1 MMLIKVF
8 NIMYYITLYME
19 KDVENKWVIILGC
32 LLLFCVQFIGNMVT
46 VALPTIASDLDLT
59 VEMLNSINL
68 AFLIMSVSLMLPLGK
83 YVSKYGIG
91 KYLKF
96 SIVLMIVG
104 LLLSACST
112 DIHTL
117 LFSRVLQGVATAIIN
132 GAMYVI
138 VTIQL
143 PSDKLG
149 YALGI
154 MGSCGYV
161 GLCLSN
167 TVSGMVVYYLS
178 WRVVFLILIP
188 VYLIMLFILIKLNKE
203 WHTDDIK
210 EVDNI
215 GSILYAL
222 FMGLF
227 LYGIVKLD
235 NNNIF
240 VLILSIV
247 ILIIFLRFEKNTE
260 HPVYNLR
267 LLKNFQYVLGNYSA
281 FVMYFMTFI
290 ASYIL
295 NFYLQEALGYDTR
308 FTGLFL
314 LATPLAVVLVSSFAG
329 KLSDKRD
336 ERTISS
342 IALIFILINVI
353 ILFFM
358 DCVPIYVL
366 LLACVLQ
373 GIGHGLF
380 SSPNNRFV
388 LTIVDQKDLSDA
400 STILSTSKDVGKS
413 MSLSLFSIICG
424 VFLGTSNAIDDNI
437 HSLLI
442 SSKIMLGIVIL
453 LGFSSIILLI
463 LNKKRQCRQPNFF

>member
-1 MMLIKVF
+1 MKK
-8 NIMYYITLYME
+8 E
-19 KDVENKWVIILGC
+19 VENKWVIILGC
-32 LLLFCVQFIGNMVT
+32 LLLFCVQFIANMVT
-46 VALPTIASDLDLT
+46 VALPTISSDFHLT
-59 VEMLNSINL
+59 AEMLNAINL
-68 AFLIMSVSLMLPLGK
+68 VFLITSVSLMLPLGK
-83 YVSKYGIG
+83 YVSKHGIG
-91 KYLKF
+91 KYLKC
-96 SIVLMIVG
+96 SIVLMIAG

-112 DIHTL
+112 DINTL
-117 LFSRVLQGVATAIIN
+117 LISRFLQGVATAIIN

-167 TVSGMVVYYLS
+167 TVSGMVVYYFS
-178 WRVVFLILIP
+178 WRAVFLILIP
-188 VYLIMLFILIKLNKE
+188 VYLITLFILIRLNKE
-203 WHTDDIK
+203 WHTEDVNEIDY
-210 EVDNI
+210 V

-235 NNNIF
+235 NQNIL
-240 VLILSIV
+240 VLILSII
-247 ILIIFLRFEKNTE
+247 ILAIFLRFEKNRQY
-260 HPVYNLR
+260 PVYDLR
-267 LLKNFQYVLGNYSA
+267 LLKNFKYVLGNYSA

-295 NFYLQEALGYDTR
+295 NLYLQNDLGYDAR

-314 LATPLAVVLVSSFAG
+314 RATPLAVVFVSSFAG
-329 KLSDKRD
+329 KLSDRRD
-336 ERTISS
+336 ERIISS
-342 IALIFILINVI
+342 VALTFILAAVV

-358 DCVPIYVL
+358 DCLPLYVL
-366 LLACVLQ
+366 LIACIFQ

-388 LTIVDQKDLSDA
+388 LTIVDERDLSDA
-400 STILSTSKDVGKS
+400 STMLSTSKDVGKS
-413 MSLSLFSIICG
+413 VSLSLFSIILG
-424 VFLGTSNAIDDNI
+424 FVLGTSNTLKGNAP
-437 HSLLI
+437 LFLA
-442 SSKIMLGIVIL
+442 SSKIMLGIVIF
-453 LGFSSIILLI
+453 LGFSSIILLV
-463 LNKKRQCRQPNFF
+463 LSKVKDNPS

>member
-1 MMLIKVF
+1 MKK
-8 NIMYYITLYME
+8 E
-19 KDVENKWVIILGC
+19 VENKWVIVLGC
-32 LLLFCVQFIGNMVT
+32 LLLFCVQFIANMVT
-46 VALPTIASDLDLT
+46 VALPTIEVDLNLN
-59 VEMLNSINL
+59 VEMLNAINL
-68 AFLIMSVSLMLPLGK
+68 VFLITSVSLMLPLGK

-91 KYLKF
+91 KYLKG
-96 SIVLMIVG
+96 SIVLMGVG

-112 DIHTL
+112 DINTL
-117 LFSRVLQGVATAIIN
+117 LISRVIQGVATAIIN

-138 VTIQL
+138 VAVQL

-154 MGSCGYV
+154 MGSCGYI

-178 WRVVFLILIP
+178 WRAVFLILIP
-188 VYLIMLFILIKLNKE
+188 VYVITLAILIKLNKE
-203 WHTDDIK
+203 WYTEDVREIDH
-210 EVDNI
+210 V

-240 VLILSIV
+240 VLILSAI
-247 ILIIFLRFEKNTE
+247 ILIIFLRYEKSKKP
-260 HPVYNLR
+260 PVYDLG

-295 NFYLQEALGYDTR
+295 NFYLQNALGYDSR
-308 FTGLFL
+308 FAGLFL
-314 LATPLAVVLVSSFAG
+314 LATPIAVVLVSSFAG

-342 IALIFILINVI
+342 IALTFILVDVV

-358 DCVPIYVL
+358 DCLPLYVL
-366 LLACVLQ
+366 LIACVLQ

-388 LTIVDQKDLSDA
+388 LTIVDKKDLADA
-400 STILSTSKDVGKS
+400 SAMLSTSKDVGKS
-413 MSLSLFSIICG
+413 VSLSLFSIICG
-424 VFLGTSNAIDDNI
+424 FVLGSSNVLNKNVHSFLA
-437 HSLLI
+437 

-453 LGFSSIILLI
+453 LGLSSIILLVLSRVRYVSHDI
-463 LNKKRQCRQPNFF
+463 

>member
-1 MMLIKVF
+1 MKK
-8 NIMYYITLYME
+8 E
-19 KDVENKWVIILGC
+19 VENKWVIVLGC
-32 LLLFCVQFIGNMVT
+32 LLLFCVQFIANMVT
-46 VALPTIASDLDLT
+46 VALPTIEVDLNLN
-59 VEMLNSINL
+59 VEMLNAINL
-68 AFLIMSVSLMLPLGK
+68 VFLITSVSLMLPLGK

-91 KYLKF
+91 KYLKG
-96 SIVLMIVG
+96 SIVLMGVG

-112 DIHTL
+112 DINTL
-117 LFSRVLQGVATAIIN
+117 LISRIIQGVATAIIN

-138 VTIQL
+138 VAVQL

-154 MGSCGYV
+154 MGSCGYI

-167 TVSGMVVYYLS
+167 TISGMVV
-178 WRVVFLILIP
+178 P
-188 VYLIMLFILIKLNKE
+188 VYAITLGILIKLNKE
-203 WHTDDIK
+203 WYTEDVREIDH
-210 EVDNI
+210 V

-240 VLILSIV
+240 VLILSAI
-247 ILIIFLRFEKNTE
+247 ILIVFLRYEKSKKP
-260 HPVYNLR
+260 PVYDLG

-295 NFYLQEALGYDTR
+295 NFYLQNALGYDSR
-308 FTGLFL
+308 FAGLFL
-314 LATPLAVVLVSSFAG
+314 LATPIAVVLVSSFAG

-342 IALIFILINVI
+342 IALTFILVDVV

-358 DCVPIYVL
+358 DCLPLYVL
-366 LLACVLQ
+366 LIACVLQ

-388 LTIVDQKDLSDA
+388 LTIVDQKDLADA
-400 STILSTSKDVGKS
+400 SAMLSTSKDVGKS
-413 MSLSLFSIICG
+413 VSLSLFSIICG
-424 VFLGTSNAIDDNI
+424 FVLGTSNTLNKNI
-437 HSLLI
+437 HSFLT

-453 LGFSSIILLI
+453 LGLSSIILLVLSRVRYVSHDI
-463 LNKKRQCRQPNFF
+463 

>member
-1 MMLIKVF
+1 MKK
-8 NIMYYITLYME
+8 E
-19 KDVENKWVIILGC
+19 VENKWVIILGC
-32 LLLFCVQFIGNMVT
+32 LLLFCVQFIANMVT
-46 VALPTIASDLDLT
+46 VALPTIALDLDLD
-59 VEMLNSINL
+59 VEMLNAINL
-68 AFLIMSVSLMLPLGK
+68 VFLITSVSLMLPLGK

-91 KYLKF
+91 KYLKC
-96 SIVLMIVG
+96 SIVLMTVG
-104 LLLSACST
+104 LLISAFST
-112 DIHTL
+112 DINTL
-117 LFSRVLQGVATAIIN
+117 LISRVFQGVATAIIN

-167 TVSGMVVYYLS
+167 IVSGMVVYYLS
-178 WRVVFLILIP
+178 WRAVFLILIP
-188 VYLIMLFILIKLNKE
+188 VYLITLFILIKLNKE
-203 WHTDDIK
+203 WYTDDVK
-210 EVDNI
+210 EIDNI
-215 GSILYAL
+215 GSLLYAL

-235 NNNIF
+235 DNNIF
-240 VLILSIV
+240 VLMLSIV
-247 ILIIFLRFEKNTE
+247 ILIIYLMFEKNKE
-260 HPVYNLR
+260 HPVYDLG

-295 NFYLQEALGYDTR
+295 NFYLQDALGYDTR

-336 ERTISS
+336 ERIISS
-342 IALIFILINVI
+342 IALTFILINVI
-353 ILFFM
+353 LLFFM
-358 DCVPIYVL
+358 DCVPLYVIL
-366 LLACVLQ
+366 VACVLQ

-388 LTIVDQKDLSDA
+388 LTIVDQKNLSDA
-400 STILSTSKDVGKS
+400 STMLSTCKDVGKS
-413 MSLSLFSIICG
+413 MSLALFSIICG
-424 VFLGTSNAIDDNI
+424 FVLGNSNVIDNNI
-437 HSLLI
+437 HSFLI
-442 SSKIMLGIVIL
+442 SSKIMLAIVIF

-463 LNKKRQCRQPNFF
+463 LSKKREDKLNG

>member
-1 MMLIKVF
+1 MKK
-8 NIMYYITLYME
+8 E
-19 KDVENKWVIILGC
+19 VENKWVIILGC
-32 LLLFCVQFIGNMVT
+32 LLLFCVQFIANMVT
-46 VALPTIASDLDLT
+46 VALPTIALDLDLD
-59 VEMLNSINL
+59 VEMLNAINL
-68 AFLIMSVSLMLPLGK
+68 VFLITSVSLMLPLGN

-91 KYLKF
+91 KYLKC
-96 SIVLMIVG
+96 SIVLMTVG
-104 LLLSACST
+104 LLISAFST
-112 DIHTL
+112 DINTL
-117 LFSRVLQGVATAIIN
+117 LISRVFQGVATAIIN

-178 WRVVFLILIP
+178 WRAVFLILIP
-188 VYLIMLFILIKLNKE
+188 VYLITLFILIKLNKE
-203 WHTDDIK
+203 WYTDDVK
-210 EVDNI
+210 EIDNI
-215 GSILYAL
+215 GSLLYAL

-240 VLILSIV
+240 VLMLSIV
-247 ILIIFLRFEKNTE
+247 ILIIYLMFEKNKK
-260 HPVYNLR
+260 HPVYDLG

-295 NFYLQEALGYDTR
+295 NFYLQDALGYDTR

-342 IALIFILINVI
+342 IALTFILINVI
-353 ILFFM
+353 LLFFM
-358 DCVPIYVL
+358 DCVPLYVL
-366 LLACVLQ
+366 LGACVLQ

-400 STILSTSKDVGKS
+400 STMLSTCKDVGKS
-413 MSLSLFSIICG
+413 MSLALFSIICG
-424 VFLGTSNAIDDNI
+424 FVLGNSNFIDNNI
-437 HSLLI
+437 HSFLI
-442 SSKIMLGIVIL
+442 SSKIMLAIVIF

-463 LNKKRQCRQPNFF
+463 LSKKREDKLNG

>member
-1 MMLIKVF
+1 MKK
-8 NIMYYITLYME
+8 E
-19 KDVENKWVIILGC
+19 VENKWVIILGC
-32 LLLFCVQFIGNMVT
+32 LLLFCVQFIANMVT
-46 VALPTIASDLDLT
+46 VALPTIALDLDLN
-59 VEMLNSINL
+59 VEMLNAINL
-68 AFLIMSVSLMLPLGK
+68 VFLITSVSLMLPLGK

-91 KYLKF
+91 KCLKC
-96 SIVLMIVG
+96 SIVLMTVG
-104 LLLSACST
+104 LLISAFST
-112 DIHTL
+112 DINAL
-117 LFSRVLQGVATAIIN
+117 LISRVFQGVATAIIN
-132 GAMYVI
+132 GAIYVI

-178 WRVVFLILIP
+178 WRAVFLILIP
-188 VYLIMLFILIKLNKE
+188 VYLINLFILIKLNKE
-203 WHTDDIK
+203 WYTDDVK
-210 EVDNI
+210 EIDNI

-240 VLILSIV
+240 VLMLGIV
-247 ILIIFLRFEKNTE
+247 ILIIYLRFEKNKE
-260 HPVYNLR
+260 YPVYDLG

-295 NFYLQEALGYDTR
+295 NFYLQDALGYDAR

-342 IALIFILINVI
+342 IALTFILINVI
-353 ILFFM
+353 LLFFM
-358 DCVPIYVL
+358 DCVPLHVL
-366 LLACVLQ
+366 LVACVLQ

-400 STILSTSKDVGKS
+400 STMLSTCKDVGKS

-424 VFLGTSNAIDDNI
+424 FVLGNSNVVDNNI
-437 HSLLI
+437 HSFLI
-442 SSKIMLGIVIL
+442 SSKIMLAIVIF

-463 LNKKRQCRQPNFF
+463 LSKKREDKLNG

>member
-1 MMLIKVF
+1 MKK
-8 NIMYYITLYME
+8 E
-19 KDVENKWVIILGC
+19 VENKWVIILGC
-32 LLLFCVQFIGNMVT
+32 LLLFCVQFIANMVT
-46 VALPTIASDLDLT
+46 VALPTIALDLDLN
-59 VEMLNSINL
+59 VEMLNAINL
-68 AFLIMSVSLMLPLGK
+68 VFLITSVSLMLPLGK

-91 KYLKF
+91 KYLKC
-96 SIVLMIVG
+96 SIVLMTVG
-104 LLLSACST
+104 LLISAFST
-112 DIHTL
+112 DINTL
-117 LFSRVLQGVATAIIN
+117 LVSRVFQGVATAIIN

-178 WRVVFLILIP
+178 WRAVFLILIP
-188 VYLIMLFILIKLNKE
+188 VYLITLFILIKLNKE
-203 WHTDDIK
+203 WYTDDIK
-210 EVDNI
+210 EIDNI
-215 GSILYAL
+215 GSLLYAL

-240 VLILSIV
+240 VLMLSIV
-247 ILIIFLRFEKNTE
+247 ILIIFLRFEKNND
-260 HPVYNLR
+260 HPVYDLG

-295 NFYLQEALGYDTR
+295 NFYLQDALGYDAR

-314 LATPLAVVLVSSFAG
+314 LASPLAVVFVSSFAG

-336 ERTISS
+336 ERIISS
-342 IALIFILINVI
+342 IALTFILINVI
-353 ILFFM
+353 LLFFM
-358 DCVPIYVL
+358 DCVPLYVL
-366 LLACVLQ
+366 LVACVLQ

-400 STILSTSKDVGKS
+400 STMLSTCKDVGKS
-413 MSLSLFSIICG
+413 ISLSLFSIICG
-424 VFLGTSNAIDDNI
+424 FVLGNSGVIDNNI
-437 HSLLI
+437 PSFLI
-442 SSKIMLGIVIL
+442 SSKIMLAIVIF

-463 LNKKRQCRQPNFF
+463 LSKKRADKLNG

>member
-1 MMLIKVF
+1 MKK
-8 NIMYYITLYME
+8 E
-19 KDVENKWVIILGC
+19 VENKLVIVLGC
-32 LLLFCVQFIGNMVT
+32 LLLFCVQFIANMVT
-46 VALPTIASDLDLT
+46 VALPTISNDLNLS
-59 VEMLNSINL
+59 VEMLNAINL
-68 AFLIMSVSLMLPLGK
+68 VFLITSVSLMLPLGK
-83 YVSKYGIG
+83 FVSKYGIG
-91 KYLKF
+91 TYLKG
-96 SIVLMIVG
+96 SIVLMTIG

-112 DIHTL
+112 DIYTL
-117 LFSRVLQGVATAIIN
+117 LISRIFQGVATAIIN

-138 VTIQL
+138 VAIQL

-167 TVSGMVVYYLS
+167 TVSGLVVYYLS
-178 WRVVFLILIP
+178 WRVVFLILVP
-188 VYLIMLFILIKLNKE
+188 VYLITLFILIKLNKE
-203 WHTDDIK
+203 WHTEDIK
-210 EVDNI
+210 EIDSV

-222 FMGLF
+222 FMSMF
-227 LYGIVKLD
+227 LYGVLRLD
-235 NNNIF
+235 NHNFFI
-240 VLILSIV
+240 LILSII
-247 ILIIFLRFEKNTE
+247 ILIIFLRFEKNKE
-260 HPVYNLR
+260 NPIYDLS
-267 LLKNFQYVLGNYSA
+267 LLKNFKYVLGNYSA

-295 NFYLQEALGYDTR
+295 NLFLQEVLGYDAR

-342 IALIFILINVI
+342 IALTFILINVI

-358 DCVPIYVL
+358 DCLPLYVIL
-366 LLACVLQ
+366 IACVLQ

-388 LTIVDQKDLSDA
+388 LTIVDQDDLFDA
-400 STILSTSKDVGKS
+400 STMLSTSKDVGKS
-413 MSLSLFSIICG
+413 LSLSLFSIICG
-424 VFLGTSNAIDDNI
+424 FVFGPLNALKGNI
-437 HSLLI
+437 LSFLTV
-442 SSKIMLGIVIL
+442 SKIMMGIVIF
-453 LGFSSIILLI
+453 LGVSSIILLI
-463 LNKKRQCRQPNFF
+463 FSRVKDNPT

>member
-1 MMLIKVF
+1 MKK
-8 NIMYYITLYME
+8 E
-19 KDVENKWVIILGC
+19 VENKWVIILGC
-32 LLLFCVQFIGNMVT
+32 LLLFCVQFIANMVT
-46 VALPTIASDLDLT
+46 VALPTIALDLDLT
-59 VEMLNSINL
+59 VEMLNAINL
-68 AFLIMSVSLMLPLGK
+68 VFLITSVSLMLPFGK
-83 YVSKYGIG
+83 YVSRYGIG
-91 KYLKF
+91 KYLKC
-96 SIVLMIVG
+96 SIVLMTVG

-112 DIHTL
+112 DINTL
-117 LFSRVLQGVATAIIN
+117 LISRVLQGVATAVIN

-138 VTIQL
+138 VAIQL

-167 TVSGMVVYYLS
+167 TVSGIVVYYLS
-178 WRVVFLILIP
+178 WRAVFLILIP
-188 VYLIMLFILIKLNKE
+188 VYIITLFILIKLNKE
-203 WHTDDIK
+203 WHTDDVK
-210 EVDNI
+210 EMDHV

-235 NNNIF
+235 NYNIF
-240 VLILSIV
+240 VLILSII
-247 ILIIFLRFEKNTE
+247 ILIIFLRFEKNKE

-267 LLKNFQYVLGNYSA
+267 LLKNFKYVLGNYSA

-295 NFYLQEALGYDTR
+295 NLYLQNSLGYDAR

-329 KLSDKRD
+329 KLADKRD
-336 ERTISS
+336 ERIISS
-342 IALIFILINVI
+342 IALTFILINVV

-358 DCVPIYVL
+358 DCLPLYAL
-366 LLACVLQ
+366 LIACVFQ

-388 LTIVDQKDLSDA
+388 LTIVEQKDLSDA
-400 STILSTSKDVGKS
+400 STMLSTSKDVGKS
-413 MSLSLFSIICG
+413 MSLSLFSIILG
-424 VFLGTSNAIDDNI
+424 FVLGTSKALEGNI
-437 HSLLI
+437 LSFLT
-442 SSKIMLGIVIL
+442 SSKIMLGIVIF

-463 LNKKRQCRQPNFF
+463 LSKVKDNPT

>member
-1 MMLIKVF
+1 MKK
-8 NIMYYITLYME
+8 E
-19 KDVENKWVIILGC
+19 VENKWVIILGC
-32 LLLFCVQFIGNMVT
+32 LLLFCVQFIANMVT
-46 VALPTIASDLDLT
+46 VALPTIALDLDLD
-59 VEMLNSINL
+59 VEMLNAINL
-68 AFLIMSVSLMLPLGK
+68 VFLITSVSLMLPLGK

-91 KYLKF
+91 KYLKC
-96 SIVLMIVG
+96 SIVLMTVG
-104 LLLSACST
+104 LLISAFST
-112 DIHTL
+112 DINTL
-117 LFSRVLQGVATAIIN
+117 LISRVFQGVATAIIN

-188 VYLIMLFILIKLNKE
+188 VYLITLFILIKLNKE
-203 WHTDDIK
+203 WYTDDVK

-215 GSILYAL
+215 GSLLYAL

-240 VLILSIV
+240 VLMLSIV
-247 ILIIFLRFEKNTE
+247 ILIIYLMFEKNKE
-260 HPVYNLR
+260 HPVYDLG

-281 FVMYFMTFI
+281 FIMYFMTFI

-295 NFYLQEALGYDTR
+295 NFYLQDALGYDTR

-342 IALIFILINVI
+342 IALTFILINVI
-353 ILFFM
+353 LLFFM
-358 DCVPIYVL
+358 DCVPLYVL
-366 LLACVLQ
+366 LGACVLQ

-400 STILSTSKDVGKS
+400 STMLSTCKDVGKN
-413 MSLSLFSIICG
+413 MSLALFSIICG
-424 VFLGTSNAIDDNI
+424 FVLGNSNVIGNNI
-437 HSLLI
+437 HSFLI
-442 SSKIMLGIVIL
+442 SSKIMLAIVIF

-463 LNKKRQCRQPNFF
+463 LSKKREDKLNG

>member
-1 MMLIKVF
+1 MKK
-8 NIMYYITLYME
+8 E
-19 KDVENKWVIILGC
+19 AENRWVIILGC
-32 LLLFCVQFIGNMVT
+32 LLLFCVQFIANMVT

-59 VEMLNSINL
+59 VEMLNAINL
-68 AFLIMSVSLMLPLGK
+68 VFLITSVSLMLPFGK

-91 KYLKF
+91 KYLKC
-96 SIVLMIVG
+96 SIVLMTVG

-112 DIHTL
+112 DINVL
-117 LFSRVLQGVATAIIN
+117 LISRVFQGVATAIIN

-138 VTIQL
+138 VAIQL

-167 TVSGMVVYYLS
+167 TVSGIVVYYVS
-178 WRVVFLILIP
+178 WRAVFLILIP
-188 VYLIMLFILIKLNKE
+188 VYLITLFILVKLNKE
-203 WHTDDIK
+203 WYTDDVK
-210 EVDNI
+210 EIDNV

-222 FMGLF
+222 FMSMF
-227 LYGIVKLD
+227 LYGIVKFD

-240 VLILSIV
+240 VLLLSII
-247 ILIIFLRFEKNTE
+247 ILIIFLRFEKNNE
-260 HPVYNLR
+260 HPVYNLG

-295 NFYLQEALGYDTR
+295 NFYLQDALGYDSR

-342 IALIFILINVI
+342 IALTFILINVV

-358 DCVPIYVL
+358 DCLPLYAL
-366 LLACVLQ
+366 LIACVLQ

-388 LTIVDQKDLSDA
+388 LTIVDQKELSDA

-413 MSLSLFSIICG
+413 ISLSLFSIICG
-424 VFLGTSNAIDDNI
+424 FVLGTSNALDENI
-437 HSLLI
+437 HSFLI
-442 SSKIMLGIVIL
+442 SSKIMLGIVIF
-453 LGFSSIILLI
+453 LGLSSIILLI
-463 LNKKRQCRQPNFF
+463 LSKVKDNPT

>member
-1 MMLIKVF
+1 
-8 NIMYYITLYME
+8 ME
-19 KDVENKWVIILGC
+19 KEVENKWVIILGC
-32 LLLFCVQFIGNMVT
+32 LLLFCVQFIANMVT
-46 VALPTIASDLDLT
+46 VALPTIALDLDLN
-59 VEMLNSINL
+59 VEMLNAINL
-68 AFLIMSVSLMLPLGK
+68 VFLITSVSLMLPLGK

-91 KYLKF
+91 KYLKC
-96 SIVLMIVG
+96 SIVLMTVG
-104 LLLSACST
+104 LLISAFST
-112 DIHTL
+112 DINTL
-117 LFSRVLQGVATAIIN
+117 LISRVFQGVATAIIN

-178 WRVVFLILIP
+178 WRAVFLILIP
-188 VYLIMLFILIKLNKE
+188 IYLITLFILIKLNKE
-203 WHTDDIK
+203 WYTDDVK

-215 GSILYAL
+215 GSLLYAL

-240 VLILSIV
+240 VLMLSII
-247 ILIIFLRFEKNTE
+247 ILIIYLRFEKKKE
-260 HPVYNLR
+260 HPVYDLG
-267 LLKNFQYVLGNYSA
+267 LLKNFQYILGNYSA

-295 NFYLQEALGYDTR
+295 NFYLQDTLGYDTR

-314 LATPLAVVLVSSFAG
+314 LATPLAVVFVSSFAG
-329 KLSDKRD
+329 KLSDKMD

-342 IALIFILINVI
+342 IALTFILINVI
-353 ILFFM
+353 ILVFM
-358 DCVPIYVL
+358 DCVPLYAL
-366 LLACVLQ
+366 LVACVLQ

-388 LTIVDQKDLSDA
+388 LTIVDKKDLSDA
-400 STILSTSKDVGKS
+400 STMLSTCKDVGKS
-413 MSLSLFSIICG
+413 VSLSLFSIICG
-424 VFLGTSNAIDDNI
+424 FVLGNSGVIDNNIPSFL
-437 HSLLI
+437 L
-442 SSKIMLGIVIL
+442 SSKIMLAIVIL

-463 LNKKRQCRQPNFF
+463 LSKKRADKLNG